1 MAASADRTDHFPGGN
16 FNKEQSMV
24 VCVESQEPQ
33 WMGDPRAQHNE
44 VLRQHLPNIKG
55 STPYINSL
63 KVASRELGRNETAS
77 RSKLEG

>member
-16 FNKEQSMV
+16 FNKEIVV
-24 VCVESQEPQ
+24 VCVESQEQQ
-33 WMGDPRAQHNE
+33 WMEDPRTQHSE

-55 STPYINSL
+55 SAPYINSL

-77 RSKLEG
+77 RPKLEG